1 MKKKMI
7 AMIRVGCLCITA
19 CQSTKSNTGTEERK
33 AETDKNKFKQ
43 NAYALILRN
52 CLEMLLKEKMPIVNK
67 HNRSMIKQ

>member
-1 MKKKMI
+1 MTKSSVFKYIDREFIRSPKKKF
-7 AMIRVGCLCITA
+7 
-19 CQSTKSNTGTEERK
+19 
-33 AETDKNKFKQ
+33 DKNKFKQ